1 MYHIDKFMLSYL
13 SKIIFIFLL
22 VLTSHVYS
30 KDLHYAG
37 FFLMSHQ
44 DVKKELPNSFDSIY
58 SSEEKYQTF
67 SKVIESLIDKTNNP
81 HYTISK
87 NLGKINKGDALA
99 FGLALTGESIDTYKV
114 QSTKVA
120 NDIYL
125 KFNILVFDFKDR
137 VLIFNMPF
145 TFTINQYGSLDKNQ
159 ITDLIYDSLINKNT
173 NEVSFETILK
183 ENISKIPEN
192 FQPLR
197 VGINKVEIDPEI
209 NLPKDLSAEIFKI
222 QSAQRFEAK
231 ISENSGVP
239 LIPYS
244 IGSIKDRKLGLLSK
258 FSDQA
263 DFFLK
268 MPEPD
273 IAFNL
278 TIKPFKSLQKKVDEF
293 RLRKSIVA
301 KAKIEL
307 VEPYT
312 NESYFS
318 GNIHSIRTFK
328 LNVDNES
335 EFAGENLWVMY
346 IRLQNYLF
354 HSFSKQLN
362 LPDDKLKEITKDID
376 ASMLNKLLS
385 EIKQ

>member
-1 MYHIDKFMLSYL
+1 
-13 SKIIFIFLL
+13 
-22 VLTSHVYS
+22 
-30 KDLHYAG
+30 
-37 FFLMSHQ
+37 
-44 DVKKELPNSFDSIY
+44 
-58 SSEEKYQTF
+58 
-67 SKVIESLIDKTNNP
+67 
-81 HYTISK
+81 
-87 NLGKINKGDALA
+87 
-99 FGLALTGESIDTYKV
+99 
-114 QSTKVA
+114 
-120 NDIYL
+120 
-125 KFNILVFDFKDR
+125 
-137 VLIFNMPF
+137 
-145 TFTINQYGSLDKNQ
+145 
-159 ITDLIYDSLINKNT
+159 
-173 NEVSFETILK
+173 
-183 ENISKIPEN
+183 IPEN

>member
-1 MYHIDKFMLSYL
+1 MN
-13 SKIIFIFLL
+13 KIFPKLLFVFFLL
-22 VLTSHVYS
+22 LTSHVYS

-44 DVKKELPNSFDSIY
+44 DVKKELPLSYEGLYLNNDR
-58 SSEEKYQTF
+58 YQKF
-67 SKVIESLIDKTNNP
+67 SKYLQDNIIKLKNP
-81 HYTISK
+81 HFEISQG
-87 NLGKINKGDALA
+87 LGKINMGDALA
-99 FGLALTGESIDTYKV
+99 FGVAITGENIAYIKEDMGVGDRYET
-114 QSTKVA
+114 TFF
-120 NDIYL
+120 L
-125 KFNILVFDFKDR
+125 RFNILVFDFKDR
-137 VLIFNMPF
+137 VLLHRQPF
-145 TFTINQYGSLDKNQ
+145 DFYHTIQTPKKPSKKEIIDKF
-159 ITDLIYDSLINKNT
+159 DSLFDDSKSEKYN
-173 NEVSFETILK
+173 FFGILK
-183 ENISKIPEN
+183 ENISSIPEN

-197 VGINKVEIDPEI
+197 IGINKVEIDPDI
-209 NLPKDLSAEIFKI
+209 KLPKDLTSDVFAI
-222 QSAQRFEAK
+222 QSAQRFESK
-231 ISENSGVP
+231 ISENIGVP

-278 TIKPFKSLQKKVDEF
+278 TIKPFKSAEKKVDEF

-312 NESYFS
+312 NESFFS

-328 LNVDNES
+328 LNVGNES
-335 EFAGENLWVMY
+335 EFDGENEWVMY

-362 LPDDKLKEITKDID
+362 SPDDKLKEITKDID

>member
-1 MYHIDKFMLSYL
+1 MHSYL

-22 VLTSHVYS
+22 VLTMNVSS

-44 DVKKELPNSFDSIY
+44 DVKKELPYSFDSIY
-58 SSEEKYQTF
+58 SSEDKYQTF
-67 SKVIESLIDKTNNP
+67 SKVIESIIDKTNNP

-87 NLGKINKGDALA
+87 DLGKINKGDALA

-114 QSTKVA
+114 QGTKVT

-125 KFNILVFDFKDR
+125 RFNILVFDFKDR
-137 VLIFNMPF
+137 ILIFNIPF

-159 ITDLIYDSLINKNT
+159 IADLIYDSLINKNT
-173 NEVSFETILK
+173 NKVSFESILK
-183 ENISKIPEN
+183 ENIYKIPEN

-278 TIKPFKSLQKKVDEF
+278 TIKPFKSLQKNVDEF

-362 LPDDKLKEITKDID
+362 SPDDKLKEITKDID

>member
-1 MYHIDKFMLSYL
+1 MHSYL

-22 VLTSHVYS
+22 VLTMNVSS

-44 DVKKELPNSFDSIY
+44 DVKKELPYSFDSIY

-67 SKVIESLIDKTNNP
+67 SKVIESLIEKTNNP

-120 NDIYL
+120 NEIYL

-173 NEVSFETILK
+173 NEVSFESILK
-183 ENISKIPEN
+183 ENISKIPDN

-244 IGSIKDRKLGLLSK
+244 IGSIRDRKLGLLSK

-278 TIKPFKSLQKKVDEF
+278 TIKPFKSLKKNVDEF

-362 LPDDKLKEITKDID
+362 SPDDKLKEITKDID

>member
-1 MYHIDKFMLSYL
+1 MNT
-13 SKIIFIFLL
+13 IFLKL
-22 VLTSHVYS
+22 FFVFFILLTSQVYS
-30 KDLHYAG
+30 KDIHYAG

-44 DVKKELPNSFDSIY
+44 DVKKELPFSY
-58 SSEEKYQTF
+58 EGLYQSNDRYKKF
-67 SKVIESLIDKTNNP
+67 SNYLQNNINKLKNP
-81 HYTISK
+81 HFEISQE
-87 NLGKINKGDALA
+87 LGKINKGDALA
-99 FGLALTGESIDTYKV
+99 FGVAITGE
-114 QSTKVA
+114 
-120 NDIYL
+120 NIYYVKETMGVGDREIYETTFFL
-125 KFNILVFDFKDR
+125 RFNILVFDFKDR
-137 VLIFNMPF
+137 VLLHRQPFDFARAFNSPKKPSKKE
-145 TFTINQYGSLDKNQ
+145 IIDKF
-159 ITDLIYDSLINKNT
+159 DSLFDDSNSKY
-173 NEVSFETILK
+173 SFFGILK
-183 ENISKIPEN
+183 ENISSIPEN

-197 VGINKVEIDPEI
+197 IGINKVEIDPDI
-209 NLPKDLSAEIFKI
+209 KLPKDLTADVFEL
-222 QSAQRFEAK
+222 QSAQRFESK
-231 ISENSGVP
+231 ISENTGVP

-278 TIKPFKSLQKKVDEF
+278 TIKPFKSAEKKVDEF
-293 RLRKSIVA
+293 RLRKSILA

-312 NESYFS
+312 NESLFS

-328 LNVDNES
+328 LNVDNKS
-335 EFAGENLWVMY
+335 DFAGENLWVMY

-362 LPDDKLKEITKDID
+362 TPDDKLKEITKDID
-376 ASMLNKLLS
+376 ASMLNNLLS

>member
-1 MYHIDKFMLSYL
+1 MHSYL

-22 VLTSHVYS
+22 VLTMNVSS

-44 DVKKELPNSFDSIY
+44 DVKKELPYSFDSIY
-58 SSEEKYQTF
+58 SSEEKYQAF
-67 SKVIESLIDKTNNP
+67 SKVIESLIEKTNNP

-173 NEVSFETILK
+173 NEVSFESILK
-183 ENISKIPEN
+183 ENISKIPDN

-278 TIKPFKSLQKKVDEF
+278 TVKPFKSLQKNVDEF

-362 LPDDKLKEITKDID
+362 SPDDKLKEITKDID

>member
-1 MYHIDKFMLSYL
+1 
-13 SKIIFIFLL
+13 
-22 VLTSHVYS
+22 
-30 KDLHYAG
+30 
-37 FFLMSHQ
+37 
-44 DVKKELPNSFDSIY
+44 
-58 SSEEKYQTF
+58 
-67 SKVIESLIDKTNNP
+67 
-81 HYTISK
+81 
-87 NLGKINKGDALA
+87 
-99 FGLALTGESIDTYKV
+99 
-114 QSTKVA
+114 
-120 NDIYL
+120 
-125 KFNILVFDFKDR
+125 
-137 VLIFNMPF
+137 
-145 TFTINQYGSLDKNQ
+145 
-159 ITDLIYDSLINKNT
+159 
-173 NEVSFETILK
+173 
-183 ENISKIPEN
+183 
-192 FQPLR
+192 
-197 VGINKVEIDPEI
+197 
-209 NLPKDLSAEIFKI
+209 LPKDLTSDVFAI
-222 QSAQRFEAK
+222 QSAQRFESK
-231 ISENSGVP
+231 ISENTGVP

-278 TIKPFKSLQKKVDEF
+278 TIKPFKSAEKKVDEF

-312 NESYFS
+312 NESFFS

-328 LNVDNES
+328 LNVDNKS
-335 EFAGENLWVMY
+335 TFDGENQWVMY
-346 IRLQNYLF
+346 TRLQNYLF

-362 LPDDKLKEITKDID
+362 SPDDKLKEITKDID

>member
-1 MYHIDKFMLSYL
+1 MDN
-13 SKIIFIFLL
+13 IIIKLFFVFFIF
-22 VLTSHVYS
+22 LTSHVYS

-44 DVKKELPNSFDSIY
+44 DVKKELPY
-58 SSEEKYQTF
+58 SYEALYPPTNERYQKF
-67 SKVIESLIDKTNNP
+67 SKYLQDNIIKLKNP
-81 HYTISK
+81 HFEISQE
-87 NLGKINKGDALA
+87 LGKIKKGDALA
-99 FGLALTGESIDTYKV
+99 FGIAITAENITSMKRGEVYQT
-114 QSTKVA
+114 T
-120 NDIYL
+120 L
-125 KFNILVFDFKDR
+125 FLRFNILVFDFKDR
-137 VLIFNMPF
+137 VLLHRQPF
-145 TFTINQYGSLDKNQ
+145 LFSHLIETPKKPSKKEIIDK
-159 ITDLIYDSLINKNT
+159 YDSLFDDSKSKKY
-173 NEVSFETILK
+173 SFFGILK
-183 ENISKIPEN
+183 ENISSIPEN

-197 VGINKVEIDPEI
+197 IGINKVEIDPDI
-209 NLPKDLSAEIFKI
+209 KLPKDLTSDVFEL
-222 QSAQRFEAK
+222 QSAQRFESK
-231 ISENSGVP
+231 ISENIGVP

-278 TIKPFKSLQKKVDEF
+278 TIKPFKSAEKKVDEF

-312 NESYFS
+312 NESLFS

-328 LNVDNES
+328 LNVDNAS
-335 EFAGENLWVMY
+335 DFAGENEWVMY
-346 IRLQNYLF
+346 IRLQIYLF
-354 HSFSKQLN
+354 HLFSKQLN
-362 LPDDKLKEITKDID
+362 TPDDKLKEITKDID

>member
-1 MYHIDKFMLSYL
+1 MHSYL

-22 VLTSHVYS
+22 VLTMNVSS

-44 DVKKELPNSFDSIY
+44 DVKKELPYSFDSIY

-67 SKVIESLIDKTNNP
+67 SKVIESLIEKTNNP

-173 NEVSFETILK
+173 NEVSFESILK
-183 ENISKIPEN
+183 ENISKIPDN

-278 TIKPFKSLQKKVDEF
+278 TIKPFKSLQKNVDEF

-362 LPDDKLKEITKDID
+362 SPDDKLKEITKDID

>member
-1 MYHIDKFMLSYL
+1 MNT
-13 SKIIFIFLL
+13 IFPKLLFVFFLL
-22 VLTSHVYS
+22 LTSHVYS

-37 FFLMSHQ
+37 FFFISHQ
-44 DVKKELPNSFDSIY
+44 DVKKELPLSYEGLYLNNDR
-58 SSEEKYQTF
+58 YQKF
-67 SKVIESLIDKTNNP
+67 SKYLQDNIVKLKNP
-81 HYTISK
+81 HFEISQG
-87 NLGKINKGDALA
+87 LGKIKKGDALA
-99 FGLALTGESIDTYKV
+99 FGVAITDENIESVKMGEDYQIV
-114 QSTKVA
+114 FF
-120 NDIYL
+120 L
-125 KFNILVFDFKDR
+125 RFNILVFDFKDR
-137 VLIFNMPF
+137 VLLHRQPFIFSH
-145 TFTINQYGSLDKNQ
+145 TIQTPKKPSKKE
-159 ITDLIYDSLINKNT
+159 IIAKFDSLFDDSKSEKYN
-173 NEVSFETILK
+173 FFGILK
-183 ENISKIPEN
+183 ENISSIPEN

-197 VGINKVEIDPEI
+197 IGINKVEIDPDI
-209 NLPKDLSAEIFKI
+209 KLPKDLTADVFKI
-222 QSAQRFEAK
+222 QSAQRFESK
-231 ISENSGVP
+231 ISENTGVP

-278 TIKPFKSLQKKVDEF
+278 TIKPFKSAEKKVDEF

-312 NESYFS
+312 NESFFS

-328 LNVDNES
+328 LNVDNKS
-335 EFAGENLWVMY
+335 TFDGENQWVMY
-346 IRLQNYLF
+346 TRLQNYLF

-362 LPDDKLKEITKDID
+362 SPDDKLKEITKDID
-376 ASMLNKLLS
+376 ASMLNNLLS

>member
-1 MYHIDKFMLSYL
+1 MDN
-13 SKIIFIFLL
+13 IIIKLFFVFFIF
-22 VLTSHVYS
+22 LTSHVYS

-44 DVKKELPNSFDSIY
+44 DVKKELPY
-58 SSEEKYQTF
+58 SYEALYPPTNERYQKF
-67 SKVIESLIDKTNNP
+67 SKYLQDNIIKLKNP
-81 HYTISK
+81 HFEISQE
-87 NLGKINKGDALA
+87 LGKIKKGDALA
-99 FGLALTGESIDTYKV
+99 FGIAITAENITSMKRGEVYQT
-114 QSTKVA
+114 T
-120 NDIYL
+120 L
-125 KFNILVFDFKDR
+125 FLRFNILVFDFKDR
-137 VLIFNMPF
+137 VLLHRQPF
-145 TFTINQYGSLDKNQ
+145 FFYHTIETPKKPSKKEIIDK
-159 ITDLIYDSLINKNT
+159 YDSLFDDSKY
-173 NEVSFETILK
+173 EKYSFFGILK
-183 ENISKIPEN
+183 ENISSIPEN

-197 VGINKVEIDPEI
+197 IGINKVEIDPDI
-209 NLPKDLSAEIFKI
+209 KLPKDLTSDVFEL
-222 QSAQRFEAK
+222 QSAQRFESK
-231 ISENSGVP
+231 ISENIGVP

-244 IGSIKDRKLGLLSK
+244 IGSIKERKLGLLSK

-278 TIKPFKSLQKKVDEF
+278 TIKPFKSAEKEVDEF

-312 NESYFS
+312 NESLFS

-328 LNVDNES
+328 LNVDNAS
-335 EFAGENLWVMY
+335 DFAGENEWVMY
-346 IRLQNYLF
+346 IRLQIYLF
-354 HSFSKQLN
+354 HLFSKQLN
-362 LPDDKLKEITKDID
+362 TPDDKLKEITKDID

>member
-1 MYHIDKFMLSYL
+1 MNT
-13 SKIIFIFLL
+13 IFPKLLFVFFLL
-22 VLTSHVYS
+22 LTSQVYS

-44 DVKKELPNSFDSIY
+44 DVKKELPY
-58 SSEEKYQTF
+58 SYEALYPPTNERYQKF
-67 SKVIESLIDKTNNP
+67 SKYLQDNIIKLKNP
-81 HYTISK
+81 HFEISQG
-87 NLGKINKGDALA
+87 LGKINMGDALA
-99 FGLALTGESIDTYKV
+99 FGVAITGE
-114 QSTKVA
+114 
-120 NDIYL
+120 DIAYIKEDMGVGDRYETTFFL
-125 KFNILVFDFKDR
+125 RFNILVFDFKDR
-137 VLIFNMPF
+137 VLLHIQPFDFARAFNSQKKQSKKE
-145 TFTINQYGSLDKNQ
+145 IIDKF
-159 ITDLIYDSLINKNT
+159 DSLFDDSNSKY
-173 NEVSFETILK
+173 SFLGILK
-183 ENISKIPEN
+183 ENISSIPEN

-197 VGINKVEIDPEI
+197 IGINKVEIDPDI
-209 NLPKDLSAEIFKI
+209 KLPKDLTADVFAI
-222 QSAQRFEAK
+222 QSAQRFESK
-231 ISENSGVP
+231 ISENTGVP

-278 TIKPFKSLQKKVDEF
+278 AIKPFKSAEKKVDEF

-312 NESYFS
+312 NESFFS

-328 LNVDNES
+328 LNVDNKS
-335 EFAGENLWVMY
+335 FDGENQWVMY
-346 IRLQNYLF
+346 TRLQNYLF

-362 LPDDKLKEITKDID
+362 SPDDKLKEITKDID

>member
-1 MYHIDKFMLSYL
+1 MNT
-13 SKIIFIFLL
+13 IFPKLL
-22 VLTSHVYS
+22 FVFSLLLTSQVYS
-30 KDLHYAG
+30 KDIHYAG

-44 DVKKELPNSFDSIY
+44 DVQKELPYSFNSIY

-67 SKVIESLIDKTNNP
+67 SKFVESIIENANNP
-81 HYTISK
+81 YYNISK
-87 NLGKINKGDALA
+87 DLGKISKGDSLA
-99 FGLALTGESIDTYKV
+99 FGLALTGESIDKYKV
-114 QSTKVA
+114 QSRDSI
-120 NDIYL
+120 DIYL
-125 KFNILVFDFKDR
+125 KFNILVFDFKDKS
-137 VLIFNMPF
+137 LIFNQPF
-145 TFTINQYGSLDKNQ
+145 TFARNVYGTLENTE
-159 ITDLIYDSLINKNT
+159 ITDLIYDSLMSVTKNKKFNQA
-173 NEVSFETILK
+173 SFESFLNEI
-183 ENISKIPEN
+183 ISRIPEN

-197 VGINKVEIDPEI
+197 IGINKVEIDPDI
-209 NLPKDLSAEIFKI
+209 KLPKDLTVDIFKI
-222 QSAQRFEAK
+222 QSAQRFESK
-231 ISENSGVP
+231 ISENIGVP

-278 TIKPFKSLQKKVDEF
+278 TIKPFKSAEKKVDEF

-312 NESYFS
+312 NESFFS

-328 LNVDNES
+328 LNVDNKS
-335 EFAGENLWVMY
+335 TFDGENQWVMY
-346 IRLQNYLF
+346 TRLQNYLF

-362 LPDDKLKEITKDID
+362 SPDDKLKEITKDID

>member
-1 MYHIDKFMLSYL
+1 MDN
-13 SKIIFIFLL
+13 IILKLFFVFLL
-22 VLTSHVYS
+22 LLTSHVYS

-44 DVKKELPNSFDSIY
+44 DVKKELPLSYEGLYLNNDR
-58 SSEEKYQTF
+58 YQKF
-67 SKVIESLIDKTNNP
+67 SKYLQDNIIKLKNP
-81 HYTISK
+81 HFEISQE
-87 NLGKINKGDALA
+87 LGKIKKGDALA
-99 FGLALTGESIDTYKV
+99 FGVAITGENITSVKDGENFEITFF
-114 QSTKVA
+114 
-120 NDIYL
+120 L
-125 KFNILVFDFKDR
+125 RFNILVFDFKDR
-137 VLIFNMPF
+137 VLLHRQPF
-145 TFTINQYGSLDKNQ
+145 DFAQPYNISNKPSKKDIIDK
-159 ITDLIYDSLINKNT
+159 YDSLFDESSSEKY
-173 NEVSFETILK
+173 SFFGILK
-183 ENISKIPEN
+183 ENISSIPEN

-197 VGINKVEIDPEI
+197 IGINKVEIDPDI
-209 NLPKDLSAEIFKI
+209 KLPKDLTSDIFAI
-222 QSAQRFEAK
+222 QSAQRFESK
-231 ISENSGVP
+231 ISENIGVP

-273 IAFNL
+273 ITFNL
-278 TIKPFKSLQKKVDEF
+278 TIKPFRSAEKKVDEF

-312 NESYFS
+312 NESYFN
-318 GNIHSIRTFK
+318 GNIHSIRTYK

-335 EFAGENLWVMY
+335 DFAGENLWEMY

-354 HSFSKQLN
+354 YSFSKQLN
-362 LPDDKLKEITKDID
+362 TPDDKLKEISKDID

>member
-1 MYHIDKFMLSYL
+1 MYKFL
-13 SKIIFIFLL
+13 SKIFFIILL
-22 VLTSHVYS
+22 VLTSHSYS

-44 DVKKELPNSFDSIY
+44 DLKNELPFSYEGLYLSN
-58 SSEEKYQTF
+58 ERYQKF
-67 SKVIESLIDKTNNP
+67 SNYLQNNIIKLKNP
-81 HYTISK
+81 YFEISQK
-87 NLGKINKGDALA
+87 LGKINNGDALA
-99 FGLALTGESIDTYKV
+99 FGIAITGE
-114 QSTKVA
+114 
-120 NDIYL
+120 DISSVKDGDSYETTFFL
-125 KFNILVFDFKDR
+125 RFNILVFDFKDR
-137 VLIFNMPF
+137 VLLHRQPFDFAQPFNTVNKPSKKD
-145 TFTINQYGSLDKNQ
+145 IIDKF
-159 ITDLIYDSLINKNT
+159 DSLFNDSSSEKY
-173 NEVSFETILK
+173 SFFGILE
-183 ENISKIPEN
+183 ENISSIPEN

-197 VGINKVEIDPEI
+197 IGINKVEIDPEI
-209 NLPKDLSAEIFKI
+209 RLPKNLNSNVFAI
-222 QSAQRFEAK
+222 QSAQRFESQL
-231 ISENSGVP
+231 SEINGIP

-278 TIKPFKSLQKKVDEF
+278 TIKPFKTAEKKVDEF

-301 KAKIEL
+301 KAKIDL

-318 GNIHSIRTFK
+318 GNIHSIRTYK
-328 LNVDNES
+328 LNVDNKYDFE
-335 EFAGENLWVMY
+335 GENLWVMFT
-346 IRLQNYLF
+346 RLQNYLF
-354 HSFSKQLN
+354 NSFSKQLN
-362 LPDDKLKEITKDID
+362 SPDDKLIEITKDID

>member
-1 MYHIDKFMLSYL
+1 MNNYL
-13 SKIIFIFLL
+13 SKIFFIFFL
-22 VLTSHVYS
+22 VLSSHVSS

-44 DVKKELPNSFDSIY
+44 DVKNELPFSYEGLYQSNDRYKKF
-58 SSEEKYQTF
+58 SSYLQDNINKL
-67 SKVIESLIDKTNNP
+67 KNP
-81 HYTISK
+81 HFQISQE
-87 NLGKINKGDALA
+87 LGKINKGDALS
-99 FGLALTGESIDTYKV
+99 FGVAITGENITS
-114 QSTKVA
+114 
-120 NDIYL
+120 L
-125 KFNILVFDFKDR
+125 KDGENFETTFFLRFNILVFDFKDR
-137 VLIFNMPF
+137 VLLHRQPFDFAQAFNTQKKPSKKE
-145 TFTINQYGSLDKNQ
+145 IIDKF
-159 ITDLIYDSLINKNT
+159 DSLFDDSNSKY
-173 NEVSFETILK
+173 SFLGILK
-183 ENISKIPEN
+183 NNISSIPEN

-197 VGINKVEIDPEI
+197 VAINKVELDPEI

-222 QSAQRFEAK
+222 QSAQRFESK
-231 ISENSGVP
+231 LSENNGVP

-293 RLRKSIVA
+293 RIRKSIVA

-354 HSFSKQLN
+354 HSFSQQLN
-362 LPDDKLKEITKDID
+362 SPDDKLKEITKDID

>member
-1 MYHIDKFMLSYL
+1 MNL
-13 SKIIFIFLL
+13 IFPKLLFVFFLL
-22 VLTSHVYS
+22 LTSQVYS

-44 DVKKELPNSFDSIY
+44 DVKKELPLSYEGLYLNNDR
-58 SSEEKYQTF
+58 YQKF
-67 SKVIESLIDKTNNP
+67 SKYLQDNIIKLKNP
-81 HYTISK
+81 HFEISQG
-87 NLGKINKGDALA
+87 LGKINMGDALA
-99 FGLALTGESIDTYKV
+99 FGVAITGENIAYIKEDMGVGDRYET
-114 QSTKVA
+114 TFF
-120 NDIYL
+120 L
-125 KFNILVFDFKDR
+125 RFNILVFDFKDR
-137 VLIFNMPF
+137 VLLHIQPFDFARAFNSQKKQSKKE
-145 TFTINQYGSLDKNQ
+145 IIDKF
-159 ITDLIYDSLINKNT
+159 DSLFDDSNSKY
-173 NEVSFETILK
+173 SFLGILK
-183 ENISKIPEN
+183 ENISSIPEN

-197 VGINKVEIDPEI
+197 IGINKVEIDPDI
-209 NLPKDLSAEIFKI
+209 KLPKDLTSDVFAI
-222 QSAQRFEAK
+222 QSAQRFESK
-231 ISENSGVP
+231 ISENTGVP

-278 TIKPFKSLQKKVDEF
+278 TIKPFKSAEKKVDEF

-312 NESYFS
+312 NESFFS

-328 LNVDNES
+328 LNVDIES
-335 EFAGENLWVMY
+335 DFAGENLWVMY
-346 IRLQNYLF
+346 TRLQNYLF

-362 LPDDKLKEITKDID
+362 SPDDKLKEITKDID